1 MKKFLAV
8 FAICSILLA
17 SGLAGLSVLP
27 HAHGNDLDHSQHK
40 SCAVYQFSL
49 GHTDALTAT
58 IIFSLLLF
66 VAFRSFIPEAQLSS
80 ERFFHF
86 HPLRA
91 PPTAS

>member
-8 FAICSILLA
+8 FAVSAVLLA

-27 HAHGNDLDHSQHK
+27 HSHGNDFDHSQHK

-49 GHTDALTAT
+49 GHTDALASSAT
-58 IIFSLLLF
+58 LIFTLFILLRLF
-66 VAFRSFIPEAQLSS
+66 LPEMRISTQC
-80 ERFFHF
+80 FFQF